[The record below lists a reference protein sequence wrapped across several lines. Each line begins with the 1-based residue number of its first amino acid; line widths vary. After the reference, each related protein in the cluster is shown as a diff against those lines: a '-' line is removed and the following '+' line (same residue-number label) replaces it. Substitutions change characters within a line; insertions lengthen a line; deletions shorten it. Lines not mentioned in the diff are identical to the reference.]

1 MSDLHNQANLLLVD
15 DLPENLLAL
24 EALLE
29 SPGVV
34 LYKAGSGEQ
43 ALELLLRHE
52 FALAILDV
60 QMPGMNGF
68 QLAELMRS
76 TERTK
81 HIPIVFVSAAGREL
95 NYAFRGYESGAVDFM
110 HKPLDPHA
118 VRSKVSVFV
127 DLYLNRKQLARQLE
141 ALEQSQR
148 EQQVLLDELRA
159 TQAELEQAVRTR
171 DDFMS
176 IVSHELK
183 TPLNTL
189 ILEVQLRKLQL
200 ARHKPQAF
208 SEARLQAMVEQDE
221 RQIRSLIRLIDDMLD
236 VSRIRTGKL
245 SIRPA
250 PLDMTALVG
259 NVVQSFAPQLAAH
272 GCAVSF
278 EPVGPLPGVW
288 DEFRIEQVLANLL
301 TNAMRYGAGQPVE
314 VSARAQGDEVWL
326 EVQDHGIG
334 ISDHNLERIFCQFE
348 RGEGSEGSA
357 GLGLGLFIAEQIV
370 RAHGGRIEVHSREG
384 EGARFCV
391 VLPRDGSLAAAT
403 STSERVASGE
413 GLPQAPG
420 GPAQADAAQRHEDQ
434 QGSP

>member
-1 MSDLHNQANLLLVD
+1 MPDQTDEANLLIVD

-24 EALLE
+24 DALLKA
-29 SPGVV
+29 PGVRV
-34 LYKAGSGEQ
+34 HRAESAEQ

-60 QMPGMNGF
+60 QMPGMDGF

-95 NYAFRGYESGAVDFM
+95 NYAFKGYESGAVDFM
-110 HKPLDPHA
+110 QKPLDIHA

-127 DLYLNRKQLARQLE
+127 DLYRNRKRLARQLE
-141 ALEQSQR
+141 ALERSRR
-148 EQQVLLDELRA
+148 EQEVLLDELRS
-159 TQAELEQAVRTR
+159 TKAELETAVRMR

-200 ARHKPQAF
+200 GRNNLAAF
-208 SEARLQAMVEQDE
+208 SEDRLRQMVDKDE
-221 RQIRSLIRLIDDMLD
+221 RQIQSLIRLIDDMLD

-245 SIRPA
+245 SIRPSRA
-250 PLDMTALVG
+250 DLGKLAAS
-259 NVVQSFAPQLAAH
+259 VVENFAPQMEAS
-272 GCAVSF
+272 GCTLLF
-278 EPVGPLPGVW
+278 QRPEPIIGVW

-301 TNAMRYGAGQPVE
+301 TNAMRYGAGKPVQVS
-314 VSARAQGDEVWL
+314 VSATPEGACIEVRD
-326 EVQDHGIG
+326 QGIG
-334 ISDHNLERIFCQFE
+334 ISQKSLERIFCQFE
-348 RGEGSEGSA
+348 RAEGSESSA

-370 RAHGGRIEVHSREG
+370 KAHNGRIQVVSEEG
-384 EGARFCV
+384 KGALFR
-391 VLPRDGSLAAAT
+391 VL
-403 STSERVASGE
+403 
-413 GLPQAPG
+413 LPLNA
-420 GPAQADAAQRHEDQ
+420 E
-434 QGSP
+434 S

>member
-1 MSDLHNQANLLLVD
+1 MPDQTDEANLLIVD

-24 EALLE
+24 DALLKAPGLRVHRAE
-29 SPGVV
+29 S
-34 LYKAGSGEQ
+34 AEQ

-60 QMPGMNGF
+60 QMPGMDGF

-95 NYAFRGYESGAVDFM
+95 NYAFKGYESGAVDFM
-110 HKPLDPHA
+110 QKPLDIHA

-127 DLYLNRKQLARQLE
+127 DLYRNRKRLARQLE
-141 ALEQSQR
+141 ALERSRR
-148 EQQVLLDELRA
+148 EQEVLLDELRS
-159 TQAELEQAVRTR
+159 TKAELEAAVRMR

-200 ARHKPQAF
+200 GRNNLAAF
-208 SEARLQAMVEQDE
+208 SEDRLRQMVDKDE
-221 RQIRSLIRLIDDMLD
+221 RQIQSLIRLIDDMLD

-245 SIRPA
+245 SIRPSRA
-250 PLDMTALVG
+250 DLGKLAAS
-259 NVVQSFAPQLAAH
+259 VVENFAPQMEAS
-272 GCAVSF
+272 GCALLF
-278 EPVGPLPGVW
+278 QRPEPIIGVW

-301 TNAMRYGAGQPVE
+301 TNAMRYGAGKPVQVSVRATTEGACIE
-314 VSARAQGDEVWL
+314 VRDQ
-326 EVQDHGIG
+326 GIG
-334 ISDHNLERIFCQFE
+334 ISQKSLDRIFCQFE
-348 RGEGSEGSA
+348 RAEGSECSA

-370 RAHGGRIEVHSREG
+370 KAHNGRIQVESQEG
-384 EGARFCV
+384 KGALFR
-391 VLPRDGSLAAAT
+391 VL
-403 STSERVASGE
+403 
-413 GLPQAPG
+413 LPLNAE
-420 GPAQADAAQRHEDQ
+420 A
-434 QGSP
+434 